1 MRFIMVKKIVF
12 ILGIFLINA
21 CAVQNPVIAA
31 DSAADNSTNN
41 EEFEVHKLVIQMN
54 KRDPE
59 IQAEVLSNIVNI
71 SKFYGVDNVEIEL
84 VAYGP
89 GIYFLTKE
97 SEFRK
102 RVESLMLQDVTFTA
116 CGDTLKTIKRTKG
129 IDLNL
134 IDDVVIVSNG
144 VPRMMWLQQ
153 HGYSYLSP

>member
-1 MRFIMVKKIVF
+1 MFKKIVF
-12 ILGIFLINA
+12 ILVFSIINTSIVA
-21 CAVQNPVIAA
+21 NVAQAA
-31 DSAADNSTNN
+31 SE

-54 KRDPE
+54 KGNPE

-71 SKFYGVDNVEIEL
+71 SKFYGIDNVEIEL

-116 CGDTLKTIKRTKG
+116 CGDTIKTLKRTKG
-129 IDLNL
+129 IELNL
-134 IDDVVIVSNG
+134 IDDVVVVKNG
-144 VPRMMWLQQ
+144 VPRMMWLQE
-153 HGYSYLSP
+153 HGFSYLSP

>member
-1 MRFIMVKKIVF
+1 MFKKIVF
-12 ILGIFLINA
+12 ILIFSTINA
-21 CAVQNPVIAA
+21 NITLNVAHAA
-31 DSAADNSTNN
+31 SE

-54 KRDPE
+54 KRNPE

-71 SKFYGVDNVEIEL
+71 SKFYGIDNVEIEL

-116 CGDTLKTIKRTKG
+116 CGDTIKTLKRIKG

-134 IDDVVIVSNG
+134 IDDVVVVKNG
-144 VPRMMWLQQ
+144 VPRIMWLQE

>member
-1 MRFIMVKKIVF
+1 MFKKIVF
-12 ILGIFLINA
+12 ILVFSIINTSIFANI
-21 CAVQNPVIAA
+21 VQAA
-31 DSAADNSTNN
+31 SD

-54 KRDPE
+54 KSNPE

-71 SKFYGVDNVEIEL
+71 SKFYGIDNVEIEL

-97 SEFRK
+97 NEFRK

-116 CGDTLKTIKRTKG
+116 CGDTIKSLKRSKG

-134 IDDVVIVSNG
+134 IDGVVVVKNG
-144 VPRMMWLQQ
+144 VPRMMWLQE
-153 HGYSYLSP
+153 HGFSYLSP